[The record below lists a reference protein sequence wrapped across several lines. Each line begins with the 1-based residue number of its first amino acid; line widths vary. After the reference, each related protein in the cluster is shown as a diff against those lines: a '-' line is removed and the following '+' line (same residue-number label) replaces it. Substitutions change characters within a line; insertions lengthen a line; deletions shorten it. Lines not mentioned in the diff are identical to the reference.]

1 MNQRFFTRPREGKRT
16 QVWQVIYMDL
26 MTIIMVFFVILWS
39 INVKSSGGIDEAV
52 GEQTVRMVTLPGD
65 VLFAPGKWLLTG
77 KGQQVFASLFQQDS
91 EAVLN
96 FDTGGLVKRR
106 LVIHGHT
113 DSDGEKDSNLA
124 LGYQRAYAVYKEIQK
139 YGPELG
145 DHIILCTHADNTA
158 AQEVPEFQG
167 EMTAAQRAV
176 LRGSKAKN
184 RRIAIEDQ
192 LVGNSAGD
200 AGAAR

>member
-1 MNQRFFTRPREGKRT
+1 MKQYVHRPRERKRT
-16 QVWQVIYMDL
+16 QVWQIIYMDL

-39 INVKSSGGIDEAV
+39 INVKSTKGIDEAV

-65 VLFAPGKWLLTG
+65 VLFATGKWAMTEDG
-77 KGQQVFASLFQQDS
+77 RKVFANLFQVDPG
-91 EAVLN
+91 AVLN

-113 DSDGEKDSNLA
+113 DSDGEKDSNLM
-124 LGYQRAYAVYKEIQK
+124 LGYQRAFAVFKEIQK

-145 DHIILCTHADNTA
+145 EHVILCTHADNTA
-158 AQEVPEFQG
+158 AQEVPDFEG

-176 LRGSKAKN
+176 LRESKSKN
-184 RRIAIEDQ
+184 RRITIEDQ
-192 LVGNSAGD
+192 LVSTFRTD
-200 AGAAR
+200 ADEAR